1 MVQVRR
7 VIGRWEVSGT
17 VMKRACDWLR
27 RCLYGLGSLGLLLHV
42 AWAAEGLRASWP
54 DPLTSYP
61 GFNAASRAEILT
73 FGSELLASEMLPA
86 DEWPGRLHVTLLDM
100 PAFEQYR
107 QLLWRRLLTAYRAAA
122 RDCGR
127 CAHPETVAALREVVA
142 RQPPVSARFAA
153 WQQASHIF
161 HAAYLQQLLVRAAA
175 AQWMPNEAQPL
186 TPDELTGFELLDGEF
201 LLSFDGGPTAIA
213 QTQRLAQL
221 LNDRGQNAVF
231 FTIGE
236 RLLTRAHGE
245 GGNLHNLYAENC
257 VATQGMQERVMR
269 GREDW
274 LDTLEQGRRS
284 LLRVNGSTRLPWFR
298 PPQGERD
305 LDISTRAPLRLV
317 LWNID
322 SGDLRRGA
330 TATQVSDRVLTL
342 MLLWRRG
349 VIRFHD
355 RSPLALQV
363 LPGLFTQVQT
373 SPVRWVD
380 CRTFA
385 DH

>member
-1 MVQVRR
+1 MSGSVKYRA
-7 VIGRWEVSGT
+7 IHLAGRWLY
-17 VMKRACDWLR
+17 WLA
-27 RCLYGLGSLGLLLHV
+27 GLSLFLHA
-42 AWAAEGLRASWP
+42 AWAAEGLRANWP
-54 DPLTSYP
+54 DALTSYP
-61 GFNAASRAEILT
+61 GFNAASRAEILS
-73 FGSELLASEMLPA
+73 FGSELLASEMIPA
-86 DEWPGRLHVTLLDM
+86 DEWPSRLHVTLLDM
-100 PAFEQYR
+100 PALDQYR
-107 QLLWRRLLTAYRAAA
+107 QLLWRRLLTSYRAAA

-127 CAHPETVAALREVVA
+127 CAHPDSVAALREIVA
-142 RQPPVSARFAA
+142 RQPPAAPRFAA
-153 WQQASHIF
+153 WQQAARTF

-201 LLSFDGGPTAIA
+201 LLTVDGGPTSTS
-213 QTQRLAQL
+213 QTRRLARL
-221 LNDRGQNAVF
+221 LNDNGQNAVF

-236 RLLTRAHGE
+236 RVQERARSESGS
-245 GGNLHNLYAENC
+245 LHNLYADNC
-257 VATQGMQERVMR
+257 VATQGMQDRVMR
-269 GREDW
+269 GRDDW
-274 LDTLEQGRRS
+274 RESLAQGRQGLQQVS
-284 LLRVNGSTRLPWFR
+284 GSTRLPWFR

-322 SGDLRRGA
+322 SGDVRRGA
-330 TATQVSDRVLTL
+330 TATQVTDRVLTE

-363 LPGLFTQVQT
+363 LPGLFAQVQT

-380 CRTFA
+380 CRTYA